1 MKGMYSRQLLQLPS
15 PHSDHRR
22 GKTFGSSDD
31 RNATK
36 NNVVATSRSEL
47 PALRKLSKSPLLP
60 ALPTITAILA
70 ADC

>member
-47 PALRKLSKSPLLP
+47 PALRKLEQVSTPSG
-60 ALPTITAILA
+60 IT
-70 ADC
+70 DYHGDSRS